1 MKKRNLI
8 LFIFLLTYNV
18 IFSQEN
24 KTGSMT
30 PYAEAY
36 TSNFEVVVAYNN
48 IQINQESKLI
58 FYISDYKSNTPV
70 ENAQLE
76 LNINGV
82 EDSKIRT
89 LPPGEPGVYEIMV
102 NFPEIKK
109 YNFMLTITAGSK
121 NDLIPINDVD
131 IGKKEE
137 VKTEKESIS
146 IIQRIHQNLFI
157 IIIAILLI
165 AITWYVSYRITLNKH
180 KHAISSYKKE
190 NEAKIC

>member
-1 MKKRNLI
+1 MRNRNLI
-8 LFIFLLTYNV
+8 LLIFFLSCNQT
-18 IFSQEN
+18 FSQEN

-82 EDSKIRT
+82 DDSKIRI
-89 LPPGEPGVYEIMV
+89 LPPVEPGVYEIMV

-109 YNFMLTITAGSK
+109 YNFLLSITAGSK
-121 NDLIPINDVD
+121 NDLVPINDVD
-131 IGKKEE
+131 IGKQEE
-137 VKTEKESIS
+137 VKKSTEQNIS
-146 IIQRIHQNLFI
+146 IIERIHQNLFI
-157 IIIAILLI
+157 IIIVILLI
-165 AITWYVSYRITLNKH
+165 VITWYISYRITLRKH
-180 KHAISSYKKE
+180 KHAISAYKKE
-190 NEAKIC
+190 K

>member
-1 MKKRNLI
+1 MKTRNLI
-8 LFIFLLTYNV
+8 LLIFFLSYNV
-18 IFSQEN
+18 IFSQSN
-24 KTGSMT
+24 NIDSKT
-30 PYAEAY
+30 PYAEAS
-36 TSNFEVVVAYNN
+36 TSDFEVVVAYNDV
-48 IQINQESKLI
+48 QINQESKLT
-58 FYISDYKSNTPV
+58 FYISDFKTNMPV

-82 EDSKIRT
+82 EDSKIRI

-109 YNFMLTITAGSK
+109 YNFLLIITAVAK

-137 VKTEKESIS
+137 IKVEKENIS
-146 IIQRIHQNLFI
+146 IIERIHQNLFI
-157 IIIAILLI
+157 IIVVILLI
-165 AITWYVSYRITLNKH
+165 VITWYVSYRITLNKH

-190 NEAKIC
+190 NEVKIC